1 MVKKKK
7 LLTVIKYSGY
17 NSCFL
22 HVLAVKR
29 ELEAEA
35 AALAE
40 KEKAAAAEVSVA

>member
-1 MVKKKK
+1 MVKKNVFINCYK
-7 LLTVIKYSGY
+7 IFW
-17 NSCFL
+17 C
-22 HVLAVKR
+22 HVFAVKR

>member
-1 MVKKKK
+1 MIRYCFTLMKQ
-7 LLTVIKYSGY
+7 IYSGY
-17 NSCFL
+17 DGCFL